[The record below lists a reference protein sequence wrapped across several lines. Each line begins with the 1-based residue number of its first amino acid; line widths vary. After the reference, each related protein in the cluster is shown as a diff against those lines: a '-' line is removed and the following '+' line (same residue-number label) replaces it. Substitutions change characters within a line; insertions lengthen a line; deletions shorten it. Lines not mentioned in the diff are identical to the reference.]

1 MNVEDILKAILG
13 SQYEEKQ
20 AELMKHGRDAIVNA
34 PADADPEITQ
44 FNGQVVKVCDC
55 ESCRSKDTVTFAAVD
70 KDGNAGLGAIHWEYL
85 NFDAQPIADAVTE
98 VNAITSA
105 STSAVT
111 LTKQADTIAQDAVAK
126 AWEGTSKVPV
136 AVAMLQ
142 EAANTLHDRAVSRDT
157 PEGERSIGAAVAAF
171 NAIYGTDITPQQGW
185 MFMVFLKAARSANGQ
200 TNMDDF
206 VDGAAY
212 FALAG
217 EEASKQ

>member
-1 MNVEDILKAILG
+1 MNAEDILKAILG

-70 KDGNAGLGAIHWEYL
+70 KDGDAGLGAIYWEYL
-85 NFDAQPIADAVTE
+85 NFDAQQIAETATQVEDP
-98 VNAITSA
+98 S
-105 STSAVT
+105 
-111 LTKQADTIAQDAVAK
+111 K
-126 AWEGTSKVPV
+126 ATV
-136 AVAMLQ
+136 AVAMLH
-142 EAANTLHDRAVSRDT
+142 EAAKTLYDRAVSRDT
-157 PEGERSIGAAVAAF
+157 PDGERSIGAAVAAF

>member
-1 MNVEDILKAILG
+1 MNAEDILKVVILG

-20 AELMKHGRDAIVNA
+20 TELMKHGRDAIVNA
-34 PADADPEITQ
+34 PADANPEITQ

-55 ESCRSKDTVTFAAVD
+55 ESCRSKDIVTFAAVD
-70 KDGNAGLGAIHWEYL
+70 KDGEAGLGGIHWEYL
-85 NFDAQPIADAVTE
+85 NFDAQQIAE
-98 VNAITSA
+98 SA
-105 STSAVT
+105 TQVEDPS
-111 LTKQADTIAQDAVAK
+111 K
-126 AWEGTSKVPV
+126 ATV
-136 AVAMLQ
+136 AVAMLH
-142 EAANTLHDRAVSRDT
+142 EAAKTLRDRAVSRDT

-200 TNMDDF
+200 ANMDDF

>member
-1 MNVEDILKAILG
+1 MNAEDILKAILG

-34 PADADPEITQ
+34 PADANPEITQ

-70 KDGNAGLGAIHWEYL
+70 KDGGAGLGAIHWEYL
-85 NFDAQPIADAVTE
+85 NFDAQPIAETATQVEDP
-98 VNAITSA
+98 
-105 STSAVT
+105 
-111 LTKQADTIAQDAVAK
+111 TK
-126 AWEGTSKVPV
+126 EPV
-136 AVAMLQ
+136 AVAMLH